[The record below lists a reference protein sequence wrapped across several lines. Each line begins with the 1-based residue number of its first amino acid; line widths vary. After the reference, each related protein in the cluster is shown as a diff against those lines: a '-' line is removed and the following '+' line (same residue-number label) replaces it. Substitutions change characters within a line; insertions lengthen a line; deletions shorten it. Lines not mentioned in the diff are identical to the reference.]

1 MSTAARVPET
11 RELTG
16 DQAWNTLVATDRRKL
31 LKDAFMRLRSAD
43 GFSHSRSLAFTTAL
57 LLIQAIVALVGLAAA
72 FGDHGLG
79 RVIVRTIHEAVPGPA
94 GRVLTDAVEQA
105 HRAGATDRWLAIAFG
120 FVGAL
125 VTGAT
130 MLGQFERGLNRMYGI
145 EQDRPTV
152 QKYGLA
158 LLLTVTSGLLATA
171 AFVAL
176 ALGRGIEKGIDS
188 ETTTEVWSVVRWPL
202 AVVFATAAFT
212 MLFRWSPRRRQPS
225 PSWLAFGAI
234 VSVALWFVSTVLLEL
249 VFRSAT
255 SFGEAYGPLAGMVAL
270 LFWSFFSAVSILY
283 GGAVAAQLEA
293 VRAGRPRPK
302 DKKKVRQSEPDLPPR
317 LVPSQS

>member
-1 MSTAARVPET
+1 MSTATRVPET
-11 RELTG
+11 CELTG
-16 DQAWNTLVATDRRKL
+16 DDAWQTLRQANLRKL
-31 LKDAFMRLRSAD
+31 LKDAFLRLRAAD
-43 GFSHSRSLAFTTAL
+43 GFSHARSLAFTTAL
-57 LLIQAIVALVGLAAA
+57 LLVQAIVALVGLAAA
-72 FGDHGLG
+72 IGDSGLG
-79 RVIVRTIHEAVPGPA
+79 RVIVRTIHETMPGPA

-105 HRAGATDRWLAIAFG
+105 HRAGSSDRWFAIAFG
-120 FVGAL
+120 LIGAL
-125 VTGAT
+125 ITGAT

-145 EQDRPTV
+145 EADRPTL

-158 LLLTVTSGLLATA
+158 FVLTVTSGLLATL

-176 ALGRGIEKGIDS
+176 ALGRSIGDSIDS
-188 ETTTEVWSVVRWPL
+188 EVLSDGWAVARWPL
-202 AVVFATAAFT
+202 GALLASGAFT

-225 PSWLAFGAI
+225 PSWLAFGAW
-234 VSVALWFVSTVLLEL
+234 VSVALWVVSTVLLGV
-249 VFRSAT
+249 VFRSAS

-302 DKKKVRQSEPDLPPR
+302 DPKKVRQSEPDLPPR
-317 LVPSQS
+317 LVASR